1 MAPMAIWAH
10 NPRQHH
16 PADLCFI
23 AWVADH
29 WAKLPNPMSKLAV
42 ISIWACT
49 SFLPFVAQLS
59 LEHPLVI
66 HYHLQRLFLFLP
78 STHIHLLLH
87 HSNTQKVSKSIKQH
101 KSTIRQLANP
111 PPPPN
116 FFWIAVIKYAP
127 TIVRHIKF
135 IPTHLILHI
144 DINW

>member
-1 MAPMAIWAH
+1 MAIWAH

-87 HSNTQKVSKSIKQH
+87 HSNTQKVQNQSNSINQ
-101 KSTIRQLANP
+101 QLASQSTPFPQFLLDSSNQ
-111 PPPPN
+111 
-116 FFWIAVIKYAP
+116 IC
-127 TIVRHIKF
+127 THICSSYKIYSHPF
-135 IPTHLILHI
+135 DPTH
-144 DINW
+144 